1 MAIVFVQ
8 QKNSQKN
15 LILVLIGVLLFTAFV
30 LYQGFFKKSPAES
43 LSEQTL
49 LSSQIR
55 EIKIDFN
62 VLKNPLLENLQ
73 PFAEIAPLEVS
84 TSTKY
89 GKVGRENP
97 FLPY

>member
-8 QKNSQKN
+8 QKNNQRN
-15 LILVLIGVLLFTAFV
+15 LIIVLVGVLLITLLV
-30 LYQGFFKKSPAES
+30 LYQGFFKKSSLESSFEQTS
-43 LSEQTL
+43 LSGQT
-49 LSSQIR
+49 R
-55 EIKIDFN
+55 EIKIDFT

-73 PFAEIAPLEVS
+73 PFAEIAPLEIA